1 MTDMM
6 KDKVVV
12 VTGSGGGIGREFA
25 LLMAAE
31 GAKVVVNDIGASVS
45 GEGKDAGP
53 AQKVVD
59 EIRAKGGQAVANTD
73 SVATWMSANAI
84 IKTAIDNF
92 GRIDCVVNNAGILRD
107 RMFFKMNPEEWSAVI
122 DVHLN
127 GTFYVSRAAA
137 TYFREQESGAYVHMT
152 STSGLIGNIGQANYG
167 AAKLGITALSKMI
180 AMDMARYHV
189 RSNCI
194 APFAWSRMI
203 GSIPAGHARSQ
214 GARGKTQDH
223 GSRQDRADG
232 GVSVQRCGQG
242 RERTGVRRARQRNLP
257 HEPAAPIALGASRWR
272 LDRAEHRRA
281 CDSCDEGRF
290 LRPRP
295 FTGRVQL
302 GPCLRTEALPQR
314 TRRTQRKTSCKIN
327 LCVLASSA
335 LEYLLKMQTR
345 CPLITTR

>member
-1 MTDMM
+1 MTGMM
-6 KDKVVV
+6 KDKVAV
-12 VTGSGGGIGREFA
+12 VTGSGGGIGREIA

-45 GEGKDAGP
+45 GEGKDVGP

-84 IKTAIDNF
+84 VKTAIDAF
-92 GRIDCVVNNAGILRD
+92 GRIDCVINNAGILRD
-107 RMFFKMNPEEWSAVI
+107 RMFFKMNPEEWQAVI

-127 GTFYVSRAAA
+127 GAFYVSRAAA

-180 AMDMARYHV
+180 AMDMARAKV

-203 GSIPAGHARSQ
+203 GSIPADTPEAQARVNKLKTMEASKIAPMAVFLASDAASDVTGQVFAVRANEIFLMSQPRPVRSVHRDEGWTAQSIAEHAIPAMKAGFYGLDRSQ
-214 GARGKTQDH
+214 DVF
-223 GSRQDRADG
+223 SWDP
-232 GVSVQRCGQG
+232 V
-242 RERTGVRRARQRNLP
+242 
-257 HEPAAPIALGASRWR
+257 
-272 LDRAEHRRA
+272 
-281 CDSCDEGRF
+281 
-290 LRPRP
+290 
-295 FTGRVQL
+295 
-302 GPCLRTEALPQR
+302 
-314 TRRTQRKTSCKIN
+314 
-327 LCVLASSA
+327 
-335 LEYLLKMQTR
+335 
-345 CPLITTR
+345 